1 MILRLEGKMN
11 IAKATRGALNYP
23 QRALKLAC
31 QGITSATLQTHCSTV

>member
-11 IAKATRGALNYP
+11 IAKATRDALNYP

-31 QGITSATLQTHCSTV
+31 QRIAVATL